1 MTEQSVSW
9 YYKKQY
15 YPTDED
21 AINALIRDYPNVGLS
36 RLMDLAKS
44 EILVV
49 YEADVIT
56 EAADENN
63 IE

>member
-1 MTEQSVSW
+1 MTEENVSW

-15 YPTDED
+15 YPTDGD

-44 EILVV
+44 EILKV
-49 YEADVIT
+49 YEGDVIT
-56 EAADENN
+56 KSSDEKS